1 MEANIELTAIDFETT
16 GSVPKYR
23 NQPWQ
28 IGLVSLNQTE
38 VYNQFDSLLNVG
50 ERPFNKYAPGRHAQL
65 REELKQAPKLV
76 ELWTEISP
84 RLINHVLV
92 AHNIGTERT
101 MLKQVAPMHRF
112 DFWIDTLVLSRQ
124 VWKGLPSYA
133 LEDLIVVLQLKDKI
147 DALCPGREAHD
158 ALYDAV
164 ACAVLLQTIVT
175 LPGWDKLSIKELSS
189 IA

>member
-16 GSVPKYR
+16 GSVPGYQ

-28 IGLVSLNQTE
+28 IGLVSLTSTE
-38 VYNQFDSLLNVG
+38 LYNQFDSLLYIG

-65 REELKQAPKLV
+65 REELKQSPKLV
-76 ELWTEISP
+76 ELWPELFP
-84 RLINHVLV
+84 RLVGRVLV

-112 DFWIDTLVLSRQ
+112 DCWIDTLALSRR
-124 VWKGLPSYA
+124 VWKGLSSYA

-147 DALCPGREAHD
+147 DD
-158 ALYDAV
+158 ALINRIYYRDG
-164 ACAVLLQTIVT
+164 QY
-175 LPGWDKLSIKELSS
+175 WIKDLTYEYKDVPDTDQK
-189 IA
+189 IENMK

>member
-1 MEANIELTAIDFETT
+1 MH
-16 GSVPKYR
+16 K
-23 NQPWQ
+23 
-28 IGLVSLNQTE
+28 
-38 VYNQFDSLLNVG
+38 FDC
-50 ERPFNKYAPGRHAQL
+50 
-65 REELKQAPKLV
+65 
-76 ELWTEISP
+76 
-84 RLINHVLV
+84 
-92 AHNIGTERT
+92 
-101 MLKQVAPMHRF
+101 
-112 DFWIDTLVLSRQ
+112 WIDTLVLSRQ

>member
-16 GSVPKYR
+16 GTVKGLP
-23 NQPWQ
+23 NEPWQ
-28 IGLVSLNQTE
+28 IGLVSLTSTE
-38 VYNQFDSLLNVG
+38 LYNQLDSLLYIG
-50 ERPFNKYAPGRHAQL
+50 ERPFNKFAPGRHAQL

-76 ELWTEISP
+76 ELWTEFSP
-84 RLINHVLV
+84 RLVGRVLV

-112 DFWIDTLVLSRQ
+112 DCWIDTLALSRR
-124 VWKGLPSYA
+124 VWKGLSSYA

-147 DALCPGREAHD
+147 DAICTGREPHD

-164 ACAVLLQTIVT
+164 ACAVLLQTIVA
-175 LPGWDKLSIKELSS
+175 LPGWDKLTINELSS
-189 IA
+189 LA

>member
-16 GSVPKYR
+16 GSVRGYT
-23 NQPWQ
+23 NEPWQ
-28 IGLVSLNQTE
+28 IGIVSLTNTE
-38 VYNQFDSLLNVG
+38 LYNQFDSLLYIG

-65 REELKQAPKLV
+65 REELKQSPKLV
-76 ELWTEISP
+76 ELWPELSP
-84 RLINHVLV
+84 RLVGRVLV

-112 DFWIDTLVLSRQ
+112 DCWIDTLALSRR
-124 VWKGLPSYA
+124 VWKGLSSYA

-147 DALCPGREAHD
+147 DALCPGREPHD

-164 ACAVLLQTIVT
+164 ACAILLQYIVSLSGWNKFTIR
-175 LPGWDKLSIKELSS
+175 ELST